1 MLKNQLKGT
10 PGPIYLMYEDPN
22 NQADN
27 IAMYYKGLKIITG
40 VEISRKILRLDFS
53 DQTSH
58 VLGQYD
64 GHDYVIALECLND
77 LLINM
82 YA

>member
-22 NQADN
+22 NEANN
-27 IAMYYKGLKIITG
+27 IAMYYEGLKIITG

-64 GHDYVIALECLND
+64 AHNYQIALERLND
-77 LLINM
+77 LLTNM
-82 YA
+82 YS